1 MKLSTESVGMTP
13 GVVQCVSDG
22 SRRNNGFW
30 QGAFVSYGALWLL
43 P

>member
-22 SRRNNGFW
+22 SRRNNGF
-30 QGAFVSYGALWLL
+30 
-43 P
+43 